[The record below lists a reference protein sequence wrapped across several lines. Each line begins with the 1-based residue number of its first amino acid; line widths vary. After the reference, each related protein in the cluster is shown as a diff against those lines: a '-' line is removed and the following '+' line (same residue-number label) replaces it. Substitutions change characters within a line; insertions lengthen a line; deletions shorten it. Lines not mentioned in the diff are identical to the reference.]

1 MLSKEVLE
9 MANSLVGRT
18 VVTTARAKTAR
29 VAAGLAAL
37 SLVTAACAA
46 ESETDDG
53 AKAGT
58 TTTAVADNPAAVTDL
73 VKYTGGTKGAADDS
87 LAPVTLGWVNQQGG
101 ALGFPSA
108 TDGAEAA
115 VEYVNKNLGGIDGHP
130 LKLKTCYV
138 VENEQDGNACGL
150 KLVNDKAVKT
160 VLFGS
165 TITGNQSFLAVNKG
179 QKPVLM
185 ANSISSTDAQADNVF
200 IYNGNPSTIFRGLAT
215 YLGTVVKAKKVSVI
229 YPQDAQSADGA
240 KVLEQALGA
249 LDIDVKAVGFDP
261 STTNLTSAAVA
272 SGAADADAIIPLVSS
287 PPACVAAAKA
297 LDTLKVKAPVV
308 SAGAFCFS
316 APVAQGL
323 GGEAPKWQ
331 QISTQ
336 TNVADKSQPDVR
348 AYIEASSAAGLSDQS
363 QSTPDAALAWG
374 LVLTAARL
382 TTAAG
387 GADAT
392 ATAIGEQAK
401 SFTGPLV
408 LGSETIACGGDS
420 AAPGICG
427 AQTRVFEYSGNGSYK
442 ALTDWLE
449 PSAK

>member
-1 MLSKEVLE
+1 

-18 VVTTARAKTAR
+18 VTKTVRTRTARM
-29 VAAGLAAL
+29 AAGFIAL
-37 SLVTAACAA
+37 TLVTAACAA
-46 ESETDDG
+46 ESDG
-53 AKAGT
+53 GNAADGSAGGDT
-58 TTTAVADNPAAVTDL
+58 PTAVADNPAAVTDL
-73 VKYTGGTKGAADDS
+73 VKYTGGSAGAADDS
-87 LAPVTLGWVNQQGG
+87 LEPVTLGWVNQQGG

-115 VEYVNKNLGGIDGHP
+115 VKYINKNLGGIGGHP
-130 LKLKTCYV
+130 VKLETCFV

-150 KLVNDKAVKT
+150 KLVNNKAVKT

-200 IYNGNPSTIFRGLAT
+200 IFNGNPGSIFRGLAT

-229 YPQDAQSADGA
+229 YPQDAQSADGV
-240 KVLEQALGA
+240 KVLERALGA

-336 TNVADKSQPDVR
+336 TNVADKSQPDVQT
-348 AYIEASSAAGLSDQS
+348 YVEASSKTGLSPQS

-374 LVLTAARL
+374 LVFTAARL
-382 TTAAG
+382 ANAAG

-392 ATAIGEQAK
+392 EVTIAEQAK
-401 SFTGPLV
+401 SFAGPLL
-408 LGSETIACGGDS
+408 LGSQTLSCGSDS
-420 AAPGICG
+420 TAPGLCG
-427 AQTRVFEYSGNGSYK
+427 AQTRVFEYSGNGAYK
-442 ALTDWLE
+442 ALTDWLD